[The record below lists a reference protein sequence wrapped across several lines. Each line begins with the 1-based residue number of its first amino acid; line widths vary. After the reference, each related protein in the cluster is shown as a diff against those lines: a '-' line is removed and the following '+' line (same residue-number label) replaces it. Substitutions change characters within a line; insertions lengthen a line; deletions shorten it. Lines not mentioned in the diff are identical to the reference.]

1 MKSEN
6 FFICVFY
13 TYIHTYIKICT
24 FHVSALVIDTQRE
37 KKKVFKYP
45 FVIIKNPSVLF
56 LQKNSIIINKESNFR
71 TFSRTLRTRTARIA
85 KGSSEGKVVA
95 QRQWLTLPVATNDSG
110 RLGPIADSGI
120 RNAPLVSSPEAL
132 SADRTVARASVPLA
146 TKSLTGVADARPNRL
161 PPALLSRV
169 RGQRSRG
176 AIS

>member
-95 QRQWLTLPVATNDSG
+95 QRQWLTLPVATIPADSG
-110 RLGPIADSGI
+110 RLQTA
-120 RNAPLVSSPEAL
+120 E
-132 SADRTVARASVPLA
+132 SATHHSCRHRKLYR
-146 TKSLTGVADARPNRL
+146 LTG
-161 PPALLSRV
+161 LSRG
-169 RGQRSRG
+169 RLFHWRQNLSP
-176 AIS
+176 A